1 MAGEPGRLPTLAARL
16 RAAGRP
22 GSLGG
27 LLMRGGVSAIS
38 VNVLGVGLA
47 FLSQLVLARVLGAHE
62 YGLYAYVF
70 AWVMMLGLLSVLGF
84 QIVLLRLVATYAARQ
99 AWGALNGLIRYAERR
114 VLLAGLTVMLVGW
127 LVVGLLAG
135 LDERAWL
142 APELRRVFLIGLL
155 IVPLYALL
163 YVRSAIARGLGRVF
177 LALAP
182 DATVREGLVLVL
194 VGGVALTGLFQ
205 PHAWFAITALL
216 VAILTGLVLITLV
229 KRQARPEAARAVA
242 PAIDE
247 VAEWRRAVRYTF
259 VFSASMIMLPR
270 LDVIFVGNFVDTA
283 TAGAYFLA
291 VRITDLV
298 VFPLIAINAFFGPI
312 VARYHSQGQRLSLYR
327 AVLLMIATSAS
338 IGLALTT
345 GIFFLY
351 PDIIG
356 FIGRD
361 FRLDASI
368 IVVLLLGQLINASTG
383 PTTQL
388 LNMTGHERDATT
400 IVLASLLLTVVGLSV
415 LVPLFGADGAALVR
429 AGVTALANLT
439 YFTVAWSRLG
449 FWSRP
454 RAD

>member
-1 MAGEPGRLPTLAARL
+1 MAGSPGRLRALSARL
-16 RAAGRP
+16 RAAGRA

-47 FLSQLVLARVLGAHE
+47 FLSQLVLARVLGTHE

-84 QIVLLRLVATYAARQ
+84 QIVLLRLVATYTARQ
-99 AWGALNGLIRYAERR
+99 AWDALNGVIRYAERR
-114 VLLAGLTVMLVGW
+114 VLLAGVSVTLLGW
-127 LVVGLLAG
+127 LALGLGTWLG
-135 LDERAWL
+135 GSAWL
-142 APELRRVFLIGLL
+142 APDLQTVFLIGLV

-194 VGGVALTGLFQ
+194 VGGVALSGLFQ
-205 PHAWFAITALL
+205 PQAWFAITSLL
-216 VAILTGLVLITLV
+216 VAILTGLILITLV
-229 KRQARPEAARAVA
+229 KRQARPPASRTVA
-242 PAIDE
+242 PSTE
-247 VAEWRRAVRYTF
+247 ERPEWRRAVRYTF

-327 AVLLMIATSAS
+327 AVLMMIASSAG
-338 IGLALTT
+338 IGLVLTI

-368 IVVLLLGQLINASTG
+368 ILLLLLGQLINAATG

-400 IVLASLLLTVVGLSV
+400 IVLASLLLTVVGLSL
-415 LVPLFGADGAALVR
+415 LVPQLGTDGAALVR

-454 RAD
+454 KAN